1 MYSYHKKKNKSKK
14 NKFEVEENN
23 GKLPLSSTVH
33 YLPPIKKILV
43 SLGHSYLLSC
53 LMLSHEY

>member
-33 YLPPIKKILV
+33 YLPPIKRVAKA
-43 SLGHSYLLSC
+43 Y
-53 LMLSHEY
+53 